1 MTKKLLT
8 ILAVLLFCVP
18 NVFGDTIQINNVSL
32 RSGAGAFFPVIK
44 VLKKGDYVKLIKKQ
58 RFWYKVKTK
67 DAKRGWIST
76 NSFRKIKKSINYGLV
91 SRDLSGRTI
100 SKLMVTAAVKGFFEN
115 QIKSK
120 SINKD
125 LFRSPYT
132 RYLDPYR
139 YMDFKSETFRGRS
152 DQYSYRS
159 KYKVVYKNSFNI
171 TEDMFATS
179 AFVAARLGSPGLV
192 LNRRITQYVNSVAQ
206 LIVESTEFFDLPI
219 TVHIV
224 DTDQLFANAT
234 PIGVIMISKGMLKAI
249 QSENELACLIA
260 HEISHVTLG
269 HGMTETGKRKHMIKA
284 QSAFSELEDETD
296 HDDADMDELASDMY
310 ERSVK
315 GRKAKYEMAADKRG
329 AIYAYRAG
337 YDFNGMSTLLQR
349 LKAMIP
355 VSQEPED
362 SSHWLP
368 MGIKK
373 RIIVL
378 NNFTNSIRKDS
389 SYKTFRNRYLRFSR

>member
-1 MTKKLLT
+1 MIKKLLT
-8 ILAVLLFCVP
+8 VLTILIFCSP
-18 NVFGDTIQINNVSL
+18 NIYADTIQTNNVSL

-67 DAKRGWIST
+67 DGKRGWIST
-76 NSFRKIKKSINYGLV
+76 NSFRKVKRSINYGLV
-91 SRDLSGRTI
+91 SRDLSGRSI

-120 SINKD
+120 TINKD
-125 LFRSPYT
+125 LFRNPYT
-132 RYLDPYR
+132 RYLEPYG
-139 YMDFKSETFRGRS
+139 YMHFKNETFRGRM
-152 DQYSYRS
+152 DHYSFRS
-159 KYKVVYKNSFNI
+159 KYKLNYTKSFNI

-179 AFVAARLGSPGLV
+179 AFVAAKLGSPGLV
-192 LNRRITQYVNSVAQ
+192 IDRRVTQYVNSVAQ

-224 DTDQLFANAT
+224 NTDQIFANAT

-284 QSAFSELEDETD
+284 QSAFSELDDETD

-310 ERSVK
+310 ERSIK
-315 GRKAKYEMAADKRG
+315 GRKAEYEMAADKRG

-337 YDFNGMSTLLQR
+337 YDLNGMSTLLQR
-349 LKAMIP
+349 LKSMIP

-368 MGIKK
+368 MGMKK
-373 RIIVL
+373 RIKTL
-378 NNFTNSIRKDS
+378 NSFTNSIGKDS
-389 SYKTFRNRYLRFSR
+389 RYKTFRNRYLRYAR